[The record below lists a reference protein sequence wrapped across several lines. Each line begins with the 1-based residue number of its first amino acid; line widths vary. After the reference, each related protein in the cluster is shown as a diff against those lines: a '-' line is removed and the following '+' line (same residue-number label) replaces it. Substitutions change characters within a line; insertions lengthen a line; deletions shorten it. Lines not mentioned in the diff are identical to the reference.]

1 MKKTLLSLALI
12 VAVCSLLMPWLVK
25 TPSPMEQPGAAQ
37 TAQPIVVPAEP
48 TVTPC
53 TH

>member
-1 MKKTLLSLALI
+1 MRKTIPSLALI

-25 TPSPMEQPGAAQ
+25 TPSPPPPEVAQ
-37 TAQPIVVPAEP
+37 TAQPIVVPAERA
-48 TVTPC
+48 VTPC